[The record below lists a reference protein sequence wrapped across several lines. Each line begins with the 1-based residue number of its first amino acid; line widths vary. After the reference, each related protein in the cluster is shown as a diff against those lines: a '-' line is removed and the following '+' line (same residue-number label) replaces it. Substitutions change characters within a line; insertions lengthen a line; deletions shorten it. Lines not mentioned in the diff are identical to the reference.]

1 MTQQHEHA
9 EAIAVVGIGCRLPGG
24 IDTPDAYWT
33 FLTEGREAVGDLPEG
48 RWDAYRSRPG
58 LARAL
63 AAAPR
68 RGAFLADAA
77 GFDAAFFGITPR
89 EAELMDPQQR
99 LTLET
104 GWEALED
111 AGIAPHTLAGSDAGV
126 FMGAGSD
133 DYGRQMLEDLPAI
146 EAWSGI
152 GASLCAI
159 ANRLS
164 YVLDLRGPSLV
175 VDTACS
181 SSLAALHLACQSL
194 RARECTHALAGG
206 VHLVAAPGLSMVLDA
221 AGATSRDGRSKSFD
235 AAADGYGRGEGVGVV
250 VLKRLFDALADGDPV
265 RAVIRGSALAQDGR
279 TNGIMAPSGAAQERV
294 VRAALEQGGVEALS
308 VSFVEAH
315 GTGTRVGDP
324 VEVGALA
331 RVFGVGRAAD
341 RPCLIGSVKANIGH
355 LEAGAGVAGVI
366 KAVLA
371 LQHGVIPP
379 TANVHELN
387 PDIDW
392 AASGLAVPTE
402 PVPWPEQDTVRRAG
416 VSGFGYGGTVGHV
429 VLEQAPDAADT
440 ATAGTGRGAT
450 AGTRTAG
457 AAGAVSVGAAGN
469 GEAVGVDAGAV
480 RTEGPDGGVGPEGVA
495 GPEGA
500 AGPDG
505 AAGPGLFVVSGAS
518 GDDVRAQAA
527 SLAAWLRGEGAG
539 APLDG
544 VAHTL
549 MARRSHAVHRAA
561 AVAEDHGGL
570 AAALEVIAG
579 GGTAPAAVAGQVL
592 PRGGDGA
599 VWVFSGHGSQWE
611 GMGRE
616 LLATEPVFADAVDRL
631 EPVFAEELGIS
642 PRRVL
647 SEGPLGGTDHVQ
659 PMIFVVQ
666 VGLDALLRAKGLTP
680 AAVVGHS
687 VGEIAAAVSAGVL
700 GPADAARL
708 ICRRSVLLRRVMGR
722 GAMAMA
728 GAGFEAVQGLL
739 GDRTDVV
746 AAIAASPA
754 STVVS
759 GTPEAVE
766 EVCARL
772 EAEDVMV
779 RRVASDVAFHSPQMD
794 PLLEELAKAAHG
806 LEVREPRVP
815 LYSTALEDPRSTA
828 VRDGAYWAA
837 NLRNPVRLE
846 GAVRA
851 LAEDGYRVF
860 VELSGHPVVTHSV
873 GETLEAAGLDDVL
886 VTATLRRERPERATL
901 LAHLGALH
909 CHGAADGLGVPH
921 GPLTALPRRAWQHV
935 PYWRTPSS
943 QGPVAEEH
951 DTGSGTLLGGE
962 VTWAGAVS
970 PRLWRTRLDEDC
982 RPYPGSHPI
991 HGVEVVPAAVL
1002 LNTFLAAGGTDTL
1015 QDVALKVPVAVTGE
1029 LEVHVVRDDSEIRL
1043 ASRRTTAGAATAD
1056 PADGAAQAGWSTHT
1070 TARLVPDGTGG
1081 RDVAEGAGDD
1091 GWEESAAVEL
1101 DPGAVNERL
1110 HAVGVAD
1117 VGFPWRITE
1126 LASSRGQLRARVRP
1140 AADGD
1145 LSPALAR
1152 ASLLDAVFSVAPL
1165 TFPADGRLRMPAA
1178 VRRVRLPLALPEAVV
1193 VHISPSPTAGA
1204 DTTDAVV
1211 RDEDGHL
1218 LGTLEGLV
1226 FATLDGGAGS
1236 SPGLPPQRLTH
1247 TLGWSAAALTA
1258 EPRTRLR
1265 TLALVGEDAPAGLA
1279 DDVTRALGGA
1289 GLRCLHAKDADALG
1303 GLVDELGPGD
1313 AVVVLPDV
1321 SGPPA
1326 AAARRSAWRLASTA
1340 QLLLDRCG
1348 SLPPRLWALTRGAWE
1363 AAGDDAVAQSAMLG
1377 LIRIVAGEH
1386 PELHARA
1393 VDLDTGTPPA
1403 LLAGPLAELLR
1414 CAPEADVYRV
1424 GEDGVRAARLT
1435 PLVPDPDGQD
1445 GPNGR
1450 DTGVGVCRADG
1461 TYLITGGFGALG
1473 RQVADWLAGR
1483 GARRILLAGRTALP
1497 PRRSWAEE
1505 SDPATVRRIEAVRR
1519 LEARGVSVTGVAV
1532 DIADGAAARAA
1543 LDTDALGLPP
1553 VRGVVHAAG
1562 VLDDRMLVDLDEA
1575 SLERVLAPKAGG
1587 ALVLHELFPPGST
1600 DFFVLFSS
1608 VGYQLGLTG
1617 QSGYAAANAC
1627 LDALARHRQAAGDAG
1642 STAYAWTSW
1651 RGAGM
1656 AVSDFV
1662 DAELADRGSGS
1673 VEPADA
1679 LRAWEYALDR
1689 GPRPYVAVL
1698 PVTGATGLPVLG
1710 ELSAPGDKAA
1720 HGPDDAA
1727 AFRAD
1732 GLTTEEL
1739 GALLLA
1745 EVGRQIEAELGIS
1758 AERLDVHRPLT
1769 ELGLDSVM
1777 TQVLRR
1783 GLERRLGLKLPATL
1797 VWKHPTAAAVAA
1809 FLTTRLAPSPA

>member
-48 RWDAYRSRPG
+48 RWDAYRGRPG
-58 LARAL
+58 TARAL
-63 AAAPR
+63 AGAPR

-99 LTLET
+99 LTLEA

-133 DYGRQMLEDLPAI
+133 DYGRQMLEDLPAV

-235 AAADGYGRGEGVGVV
+235 ASADGYGRGEGVGVV
-250 VLKRLFDALADGDPV
+250 VLKRLSDALADGDPV

-331 RVFGVGRAAD
+331 RVFGAGRAAE

-402 PVPWPEQDTVRRAG
+402 PVPWPAQDTVRRAG

-429 VLEQAPDAADT
+429 VLEQAPDTADT
-440 ATAGTGRGAT
+440 TTDGTGT
-450 AGTRTAG
+450 AAAAGSLDAAGVAAG
-457 AAGAVSVGAAGN
+457 AA
-469 GEAVGVDAGAV
+469 
-480 RTEGPDGGVGPEGVA
+480 RTEGSGD
-495 GPEGA
+495 
-500 AGPDG
+500 

-561 AVAEDHGGL
+561 AVAQDHGGL
-570 AAALEVIAG
+570 AAALEVIAE

-592 PRGGDGA
+592 PGGGGGA

-616 LLATEPVFADAVDRL
+616 LLATEPVFAAAVDRL

-700 GPADAARL
+700 GAADAARL

-728 GAGFEAVQGLL
+728 GVGFDTVQGIL

-772 EAEDVMV
+772 EAQDVMV

-794 PLLEELAKAAHG
+794 PLLGELAKAADA
-806 LEVREPRVP
+806 LEVREPSVP
-815 LYSTALEDPRSTA
+815 LYSTALEDPRSTV

-837 NLRNPVRLE
+837 NLRNPVRLD

-851 LAEDGYRVF
+851 LAQDGHRVF

-873 GETLEAAGLDDVL
+873 GETLEAAGHDDVL

-909 CHGAADGLGVPH
+909 CHGAADGLEVPH

-1015 QDVALKVPVAVTGE
+1015 HDVALKVPVAVTGE
-1029 LEVHVVRDDSEIRL
+1029 LELHVVRDDSGIRL
-1043 ASRRTTAGAATAD
+1043 ASRRTAAASPASAAGTD
-1056 PADGAAQAGWSTHT
+1056 GGAAQAGAGWSTHT
-1070 TARLVPDGTGG
+1070 TARLTSGRAGG
-1081 RDVAEGAGDD
+1081 GDD
-1091 GWEESAAVEL
+1091 GGREVADRAGDGEWDESAAVVL

-1117 VGFPWRITE
+1117 VGFPWQITE

-1140 AADGD
+1140 APGGD

-1152 ASLLDAVFSVAPL
+1152 ASLLDAVFSIAPL
-1165 TFPADGRLRMPAA
+1165 AFPADGRLRMPAA
-1178 VRRVRLPLALPEAVV
+1178 VRRVRLPLALPETVT
-1193 VHISPSPTAGA
+1193 VHVSPSPTGG

-1211 RDEDGHL
+1211 RDEDGRI
-1218 LGTLEGLV
+1218 LGTLEQLV
-1226 FATLDGGAGS
+1226 FATLDGGTGS
-1236 SPGLPPQRLTH
+1236 GAGLPPQRLTH
-1247 TLGWSAAALTA
+1247 TLGWSPAALTA
-1258 EPRTRLR
+1258 DPRTRLR
-1265 TLALVGEDAPAGLA
+1265 TLALVGDGAPAGLA
-1279 DDVTRALGGA
+1279 DDVTRALGKA
-1289 GLRCLHAKDADALG
+1289 GLRCLHAKDADALA

-1313 AVVVLPDV
+1313 AVLVLPDV
-1321 SGPPA
+1321 RGPLA
-1326 AAARRSAWRLASTA
+1326 EAARRSAWRLASSA
-1340 QLLLDRCG
+1340 QLLLERCG

-1363 AAGDDAVAQSAMLG
+1363 AAGDDAVAQSALLG
-1377 LIRIVAGEH
+1377 LVRIVAGEH
-1386 PELHARA
+1386 PELNARA
-1393 VDLDTGTPPA
+1393 VDLDTGTPPD

-1435 PLVPDPDGQD
+1435 PLTPDPDGRDGQD
-1445 GPNGR
+1445 GR
-1450 DTGVGVCRADG
+1450 DAGPGAGACRADG

-1473 RQVADWLAGR
+1473 LEVADWLAGR

-1497 PRRSWAEE
+1497 PRRSWPAQ

-1519 LEARGVSVTGVAV
+1519 LEARGVSVTSVAV
-1532 DIADGAAARAA
+1532 DIADSAAARAA

-1562 VLDDRMLVDLDEA
+1562 VLDDRMLGDLDEA

-1617 QSGYAAANAC
+1617 QSSYAAANAC
-1627 LDALARHRQAAGDAG
+1627 LDALARHRQAAGDEG

-1679 LRAWEYALDR
+1679 LRAWEYAL
-1689 GPRPYVAVL
+1689 GCGARPYVAVL
-1698 PVTGATGLPVLG
+1698 PVAGATGLPVLG
-1710 ELSAPGDKAA
+1710 ELSAPGGEAA
-1720 HGPDDAA
+1720 GGPDEEA
-1727 AFRAD
+1727 AFRAE
-1732 GLTTEEL
+1732 GLTQEEL

-1745 EVGRQIEAELGIS
+1745 EVGRQIEAELGLS
-1758 AERLDVHRPLT
+1758 AQRLDVHRPLT

-1809 FLTTRLAPSPA
+1809 FLTTRLAAPSPA

>member
-1 MTQQHEHA
+1 MTQYEHAEAAGVAETA

-33 FLTEGREAVGDLPEG
+33 FLLEGREAVGDLPEG
-48 RWDAYRSRPG
+48 RWDGYAGRPG
-58 LARAL
+58 AARAL
-63 AAAPR
+63 RSAPR

-99 LTLET
+99 LALEV

-164 YVLDLRGPSLV
+164 YALDLRGPSLV

-194 RARECTHALAGG
+194 RMRECTHALAGG
-206 VHLVAAPGLSMVLDA
+206 VHLVAAPGLSLVLDA

-235 AAADGYGRGEGVGVV
+235 AAADGYGRGEGVGVL
-250 VLKRLFDALADGDPV
+250 VLKRLEDALADGDPV

-279 TNGIMAPSGAAQERV
+279 TNGIMAPSGAAQEQV
-294 VRAALEQGGVEALS
+294 VRAALRQGGVEARS

-324 VEVGALA
+324 VEVNALA
-331 RVFGVGRAAD
+331 RVFGAGRPED
-341 RPCLIGSVKANIGH
+341 RPCMIGSAKANIGH

-371 LQHGVIPP
+371 LQHGIVPP
-379 TANVHELN
+379 TANIQELN

-392 AASGLAVPTE
+392 ACSGLSAPTL
-402 PVPWPEQDTVRRAG
+402 PVPWPKEDAVRRAG

-429 VLEQAPDAADT
+429 VLEQAPWQATEQSPAPGPSPVRGGRQAAD
-440 ATAGTGRGAT
+440 GG
-450 AGTRTAG
+450 
-457 AAGAVSVGAAGN
+457 
-469 GEAVGVDAGAV
+469 
-480 RTEGPDGGVGPEGVA
+480 GPW
-495 GPEGA
+495 
-500 AGPDG
+500 
-505 AAGPGLFVVSGAS
+505 LFALSGAS
-518 GDDVRAQAA
+518 GGDVRAQAA
-527 SLAAWLRGEGAG
+527 SLAGWLRGPGAH

-549 MARRSHAVHRAA
+549 LARRSHAAHRAT
-561 AVAEDHGGL
+561 AVAGDHGVL
-570 AAALEVIAG
+570 ATALEVIAEGGAAPAVSTGRVLAG
-579 GGTAPAAVAGQVL
+579 GGG
-592 PRGGDGA
+592 GA

-616 LLATEPVFADAVDRL
+616 LLLTEPAFASAVDL
-631 EPVFAEELGIS
+631 VEPVFAEELGVS

-647 SEGPLGGTDHVQ
+647 LEGPLGGTDLVQ

-666 VGLDALLRAKGLTP
+666 VGLDAVLRARGLAP

-700 GPADAARL
+700 GVADAARL
-708 ICRRSVLLRRVMGR
+708 ICRRSVLLRRAMGH
-722 GAMAMA
+722 GAMALV
-728 GAGFEAVQGLL
+728 GAGFTEVQERVAGRP
-739 GDRTDVV
+739 GVV

-766 EVCARL
+766 ALCAAF
-772 EAEDVMV
+772 EAEEVMV

-794 PLLEELAKAAHG
+794 PLLGELAAAARS
-806 LEVREPRVP
+806 LRIRTPRVP
-815 LYSTALEDPRSTA
+815 LYSTALDDPRSPA

-846 GAVRA
+846 AAVRA
-851 LAEDGYRVF
+851 AADDGHRVF
-860 VELSGHPVVTHSV
+860 VELSGHPVVTHSI
-873 GETLEAAGLDDVL
+873 GETLEAAGHDDVL

-909 CHGAADGLGVPH
+909 CHGDAEGLQAPD

-935 PYWRTPSS
+935 PYWRSPSP
-943 QGPVAEEH
+943 QGRVDEEH
-951 DTGSGTLLGGE
+951 DTGSGTLLGAE
-962 VTWAGAVS
+962 VSLAGAAS
-970 PRLWRTRLDEDC
+970 TRLWRTRLDADC
-982 RPYPGSHPI
+982 RPYPGAHPI

-1002 LNTFLAAGGTDTL
+1002 LNTFLAAGRTNGL
-1015 QDVALKVPVAVTGE
+1015 EDVALKVPVTVAGE
-1029 LEVHVVRDDSEIRL
+1029 LEVQVVEQAGGISL
-1043 ASRRTTAGAATAD
+1043 ASCRAPGTGTGT
-1056 PADGAAQAGWSTHT
+1056 GTGTGEEAQAGAWSTHT
-1070 TARLVPDGTGG
+1070 TARLVPGG
-1081 RDVAEGAGDD
+1081 GIPADEEQEEQEEAVGARETLSPD
-1091 GWEESAAVEL
+1091 AV
-1101 DPGAVNERL
+1101 GERL
-1110 HAVGVAD
+1110 RKVGVGD
-1117 VGFPWRITE
+1117 VGFPWQIIE
-1126 LASSRGQLRARVRP
+1126 LSAAGGRLRARVRP
-1140 AADGD
+1140 VPGGAH
-1145 LSPALAR
+1145 SPGLAR

-1165 TFPADGRLRMPAA
+1165 AFDDDGRLRMPSA
-1178 VRRVRLPLALPEAVV
+1178 VRRVRLPLGLPDVV
-1193 VHISPSPTAGA
+1193 TVHIRPASTAGGP

-1211 RDEDGHL
+1211 RGGDGRL
-1218 LGTLEGLV
+1218 LGVLEGLT
-1226 FATLDGGAGS
+1226 FATLDGATGT
-1236 SPGLPPQRLTH
+1236 GLPPQRLTH
-1247 TLGWSAAALTA
+1247 TMSWPAARPAA
-1258 EPRTRLR
+1258 DPRARLR
-1265 TLALVGEDAPAGLA
+1265 TVALVGDSAPGALA
-1279 DDVTRALGGA
+1279 DDVARALGAA
-1289 GLRCLHAKDADALG
+1289 GLRCLRAKDTDALG
-1303 GLVDELGPGD
+1303 LLVDDLGQGD
-1313 AVVVLPDV
+1313 AVLVLPDV
-1321 SGPPA
+1321 SGSA
-1326 AAARRSAWRLASTA
+1326 AGAAVRRSAWRLAATA
-1340 QLLLDRCG
+1340 QLLLARCG
-1348 SLPPRLWALTRGAWE
+1348 SLPPRLWALTEGAWQ
-1363 AAGDDAVAQSAMLG
+1363 ADDGDAVAQSAMLG
-1377 LIRIVAGEH
+1377 LVRIIAGEH

-1393 VDLDTGTPPA
+1393 VDLDAGTPPDV
-1403 LLAGPLAELLR
+1403 LSGPLAELLR
-1414 CAPEADVYRV
+1414 AAPEADVYRV
-1424 GEDGVRAARLT
+1424 GAGGVRAGRLT
-1435 PLVPDPDGQD
+1435 PLVPATGEGGAG
-1445 GPNGR
+1445 GPI
-1450 DTGVGVCRADG
+1450 CRADG
-1461 TYLITGGFGALG
+1461 TYLITGGLGALG
-1473 RQVADWLAGR
+1473 LEVATWLAGQ

-1497 PRRSWAEE
+1497 PRRTW
-1505 SDPATVRRIEAVRR
+1505 PAQSEPAIVRRIEAVRR
-1519 LEARGVSVTGVAV
+1519 LEALGVSVTSVAV

-1562 VLDDRMLVDLDEA
+1562 VLDDRMLGDLDEA

-1587 ALVLHELFPPGST
+1587 ALVLDELFPPGST

-1608 VGYQLGLTG
+1608 IGYQLGLTG
-1617 QSGYAAANAC
+1617 QSSYAAANAC
-1627 LDALARHRQAAGDAG
+1627 LDALARRRQTAGDTG
-1642 STAYAWTSW
+1642 TTSFAWTSW

-1662 DAELADRGSGS
+1662 DAELADRGCGS
-1673 VEPADA
+1673 VDPADA
-1679 LRAWEYALDR
+1679 LRAWEYAA
-1689 GPRPYVAVL
+1689 GCGTQPYVAVL
-1698 PVTGATGLPVLG
+1698 PVTGTAALPVLG
-1710 ELSAPGDKAA
+1710 EIAAPQA
-1720 HGPDDAA
+1720 GP
-1727 AFRAD
+1727 AD
-1732 GLTTEEL
+1732 GPGEAPALPEDLAPEEL

-1745 EVGRQIEAELGIS
+1745 EVGRQIEAELGLS

-1809 FLTTRLAPSPA
+1809 FLVTQLAPSPA

>member
-33 FLTEGREAVGDLPEG
+33 FLTEGHEAVGDLPEG
-48 RWDAYRSRPG
+48 RWDAYRGRPG
-58 LARAL
+58 TARAL
-63 AAAPR
+63 AGAPR

-99 LTLET
+99 LTLEA

-111 AGIAPHTLAGSDAGV
+111 AGIAPHTLAGSDTGV

-133 DYGRQMLEDLPAI
+133 DYGRQMLEDLPTI

-194 RARECTHALAGG
+194 RAGECTHALAGG

-235 AAADGYGRGEGVGVV
+235 ASADGYGRGEGVGVV
-250 VLKRLFDALADGDPV
+250 VLKRLSDALADGDPV

-331 RVFGVGRAAD
+331 RVFGAGRDAE

-355 LEAGAGVAGVI
+355 LEAGAGIAGVI

-402 PVPWPEQDTVRRAG
+402 PVPWPARDTVRRAG

-429 VLEQAPDAADT
+429 VLEQAPATADTSTGGTGAGVAAAGTELGDAAGN
-440 ATAGTGRGAT
+440 AGAVGK
-450 AGTRTAG
+450 AG
-457 AAGAVSVGAAGN
+457 AAGVAAGAA
-469 GEAVGVDAGAV
+469 
-480 RTEGPDGGVGPEGVA
+480 RTESSGGGAGSGGV
-495 GPEGA
+495 
-500 AGPDG
+500 
-505 AAGPGLFVVSGAS
+505 AGPGLFVVSGAS

-539 APLDG
+539 APLEG

-570 AAALEVIAG
+570 AAALEVIAEG
-579 GGTAPAAVAGQVL
+579 GAAPAAVAGRVL
-592 PRGGDGA
+592 PGGGGGA

-616 LLATEPVFADAVDRL
+616 LLATEPVFAAAVDRL

-666 VGLDALLRAKGLTP
+666 VALDALLRAKGLTP

-700 GPADAARL
+700 GAADAARL

-728 GAGFEAVQGLL
+728 GAGFETVQGLL

-772 EAEDVMV
+772 EAMDVMV

-794 PLLEELAKAAHG
+794 PLLGELAKGADG

-837 NLRNPVRLE
+837 NLRNPVRLD

-851 LAEDGYRVF
+851 LAQDGHRVF

-873 GETLEAAGLDDVL
+873 GETLEAAGHDDVL

-909 CHGAADGLGVPH
+909 CHGAADGLEVPH
-921 GPLTALPRRAWQHV
+921 APLTALPRRAWQHV

-943 QGPVAEEH
+943 QGPVVEEH

-970 PRLWRTRLDEDC
+970 PRLWRTRLDEAS

-1015 QDVALKVPVAVTGE
+1015 HDVALKVPVAVTGE
-1029 LEVHVVRDDSEIRL
+1029 LEVHVVRDDSGIRL
-1043 ASRRTTAGAATAD
+1043 ASRRTAAAPPASATVSPAGSD
-1056 PADGAAQAGWSTHT
+1056 GGAAQEGWSTHT
-1070 TARLVPDGTGG
+1070 TARLASGRGG
-1081 RDVAEGAGDD
+1081 GGDAKGGDVADRAGDGGWD
-1091 GWEESAAVEL
+1091 GSAAVVL

-1126 LASSRGQLRARVRP
+1126 LASSHGQLRARVLP
-1140 AADGD
+1140 GPGGD

-1165 TFPADGRLRMPAA
+1165 VFPADGRLRMPAA
-1178 VRRVRLPLALPEAVV
+1178 VRRVRLSPALPEAVT
-1193 VHISPSPTAGA
+1193 VHVSPSPTGGG

-1211 RDEDGHL
+1211 RDEDGQV

-1226 FATLDGGAGS
+1226 FATLDGGTGS
-1236 SPGLPPQRLTH
+1236 GPGLVPQRLTH
-1247 TLGWSAAALTA
+1247 TLGWSAAVLTA

-1265 TLALVGEDAPAGLA
+1265 TLALVGDDAPSGLA
-1279 DDVTRALGGA
+1279 DDVTRALGEA
-1289 GLRCLHAKDADALG
+1289 GLRCLHAKDAAALG

-1313 AVVVLPDV
+1313 AVLVLPDV
-1321 SGPPA
+1321 RGPLA
-1326 AAARRSAWRLASTA
+1326 DAARRSTWRLASTA
-1340 QLLLDRCG
+1340 QLLLERCG

-1363 AAGDDAVAQSAMLG
+1363 AAGDDAVAQSALLG
-1377 LIRIVAGEH
+1377 LVRIVAGEH
-1386 PELHARA
+1386 PELNARA

-1414 CAPEADVYRV
+1414 SAPKADVYRV

-1435 PLVPDPDGQD
+1435 PLVPDPDGQE
-1445 GPNGR
+1445 GR
-1450 DTGVGVCRADG
+1450 DAGPGAGACRADG

-1473 RQVADWLAGR
+1473 LQVADWLAGR

-1497 PRRSWAEE
+1497 PRRSWPDQ

-1562 VLDDRMLVDLDEA
+1562 VLDDRMLGDLDEA

-1617 QSGYAAANAC
+1617 QSSYAAANAC
-1627 LDALARHRQAAGDAG
+1627 LDALARHRQAAGDRG

-1662 DAELADRGSGS
+1662 DAELDDRGSGS
-1673 VEPADA
+1673 IEPADA
-1679 LRAWEYALDR
+1679 LRAWEYALGC

-1698 PVTGATGLPVLG
+1698 PVTGVTGLPVLG
-1710 ELSAPGDKAA
+1710 ELSAPGGEAA
-1720 HGPDDAA
+1720 GGPDDAA
-1727 AFRAD
+1727 SFRAD
-1732 GLTTEEL
+1732 GLTREEL

-1745 EVGRQIEAELGIS
+1745 EVGRQIEAELGLS
-1758 AERLDVHRPLT
+1758 AERLDVDRPLT

-1809 FLTTRLAPSPA
+1809 FLTTRLADPSPA

>member
-1 MTQQHEHA
+1 MTQYEHAEAA

-33 FLTEGREAVGDLPEG
+33 FLMEGREAVGDLPEG
-48 RWDAYRSRPG
+48 RWDSYAGRPG
-58 LARAL
+58 AARAL
-63 AAAPR
+63 AGAPR

-99 LTLET
+99 LALET

-111 AGIAPHTLAGSDAGV
+111 AGIAPHTLAGSDTGV

-133 DYGRQMLEDLPAI
+133 DYGRRMLEDLPTI
-146 EAWSGI
+146 EAWTGI

-235 AAADGYGRGEGVGVV
+235 AAADGYGRGEGVGVL
-250 VLKRLFDALADGDPV
+250 VLKRLADALADGDPV
-265 RAVIRGSALAQDGR
+265 RAVVRGSALAQDGR
-279 TNGIMAPSGAAQERV
+279 TNGIMAPSGAAQEQV
-294 VRAALEQGGVEALS
+294 VRAALAQGGVPALS

-331 RVFGVGRAAD
+331 RVFGAGREAGG
-341 RPCLIGSVKANIGH
+341 RCLIGSAKANIGH
-355 LEAGAGVAGVI
+355 LEAAAGVAGVI
-366 KAVLA
+366 KAVLS
-371 LQHGVIPP
+371 LERGVVPP
-379 TANVHELN
+379 TANVNELN
-387 PDIDW
+387 PDVDW
-392 AASGLAVPTE
+392 AASGLDVPTG
-402 PVPWPEQDTVRRAG
+402 PVPWPAGDAVRRAG

-429 VLEQAPDAADT
+429 VLEQAPP
-440 ATAGTGRGAT
+440 R
-450 AGTRTAG
+450 AG
-457 AAGAVSVGAAGN
+457 ALSGARS
-469 GEAVGVDAGAV
+469 
-480 RTEGPDGGVGPEGVA
+480 
-495 GPEGA
+495 EGA
-500 AGPDG
+500 ADVPAEAEEGGGGPR
-505 AAGPGLFVVSGAS
+505 LFALSGA
-518 GDDVRAQAA
+518 GGEDVRAQAA
-527 SLAAWLRGEGAG
+527 SLARWLRGPGAG

-549 MARRSHAVHRAA
+549 LARRSHAAHRAA
-561 AVAEDHGGL
+561 AVACGHGAL
-570 AAALEVIAG
+570 AAALDVIAEG
-579 GGTAPAAVAGQVL
+579 RDAPAAVTGQVL
-592 PRGGDGA
+592 PGDGRGA

-616 LLATEPVFADAVDRL
+616 LLAHEPAFAAVVDLVEPVFVK
-631 EPVFAEELGIS
+631 ELGVS
-642 PRRVL
+642 ARRVL
-647 SEGPLGGTDHVQ
+647 CEGPLGGTDLVQ

-666 VGLDALLRAKGLTP
+666 VGLDAVLRAKGLAP

-700 GPADAARL
+700 GVADAARL
-708 ICRRSVLLRRVMGR
+708 ICRRSLLLRRVTGR
-722 GAMAMA
+722 GTMAMV
-728 GAGFEAVQGLL
+728 GAGFETVRQRL
-739 GDRTDVV
+739 GGRTDVV
-746 AAIAASPA
+746 AAIAASPV

-759 GTPEAVE
+759 GTPEAVDAL
-766 EVCARL
+766 CAEW
-772 EAEDVMV
+772 EAEEVMV
-779 RRVASDVAFHSPQMD
+779 RRVASDVAFHSPQME
-794 PLLEELAKAAHG
+794 PLLGELAAAAAD
-806 LEVREPRVP
+806 LRVSAPRVP
-815 LYSTALEDPRSTA
+815 LYSTALDDARSAA

-851 LAEDGYRVF
+851 LAEDGHRVF

-909 CHGAADGLGVPH
+909 CHGAADALAVPG

-935 PYWRTPSS
+935 PYWRAVSCP
-943 QGPVAEEH
+943 GPVAEEH
-951 DTGSGTLLGGE
+951 DSASGTLLGGE

-1015 QDVALKVPVAVTGE
+1015 RDVALKVPVAVTGE
-1029 LEVHVVRDDSEIRL
+1029 LEVHVVRHDDEIRL
-1043 ASRRTTAGAATAD
+1043 ASRRTAAGAGAATGRD
-1056 PADGAAQAGWSTHT
+1056 GGAAATSWSTHT
-1070 TARLVPDGTGG
+1070 TARLASGG
-1081 RDVAEGAGDD
+1081 GGHEGVAPAGDD
-1091 GWEESAAVEL
+1091 GWDEAAAVRL
-1101 DPGAVNERL
+1101 DPGAVHERL
-1110 HAVGVAD
+1110 RAVGVAD
-1117 VGFPWRITE
+1117 VGFPWRISE
-1126 LASSRGQLRARVRP
+1126 LASCRGQLRARVRP
-1140 AADGD
+1140 APGGGD
-1145 LSPALAR
+1145 SPALAR
-1152 ASLLDAVFSVAPL
+1152 ASLLDAVFSIAPL
-1165 TFPADGRLRMPAA
+1165 VFPDDGRLRMPAA
-1178 VRRVRLPLALPEAVV
+1178 VRRVRLPLALPDVV
-1193 VHISPSPTAGA
+1193 TVHVTHSPGAGG
-1204 DTTDAVV
+1204 DTTGAVV
-1211 RDEDGHL
+1211 RDEDGRV
-1218 LGTLEGLV
+1218 LGVLEDLV

-1236 SPGLPPQRLTH
+1236 GPGLSPQRVTH
-1247 TLGWSAAALTA
+1247 TLGWSAAGLSA
-1258 EPRTRLR
+1258 EPRARLR
-1265 TLALVGEDAPAGLA
+1265 TLALIGDGAPGSLAED
-1279 DDVTRALGGA
+1279 VSRALGGA
-1289 GLRCLHAKDADALG
+1289 GLRCLHAKDADALAG
-1303 GLVDELGPGD
+1303 MVDELGPHD

-1321 SGPPA
+1321 RGPLA
-1326 AAARRSAWRLASTA
+1326 GAARRSAWRLASIA
-1340 QLLLDRCG
+1340 QLLLERCG

-1363 AAGDDAVAQSAMLG
+1363 AAGDDAIAQSALLG
-1377 LIRIVAGEH
+1377 LVRIVAGEH
-1386 PELHARA
+1386 PELHARG
-1393 VDLDTGTPPA
+1393 VDLDPDTPPG

-1414 CAPEADVYRV
+1414 SVPESDVYRV
-1424 GEDGVRAARLT
+1424 GGDGVRAARLT
-1435 PLVPDPDGQD
+1435 PLAAGPGERPATDRDADAGGADAGGVDPGGADPDAGAGSD
-1445 GPNGR
+1445 A
-1450 DTGVGVCRADG
+1450 GVCRADG

-1473 RQVADWLAGR
+1473 LEVADWLAGR

-1497 PRRSWAEE
+1497 PRRTWPAQ
-1505 SDPATVRRIEAVRR
+1505 SDPATVRRIEAVLR
-1519 LEARGVSVTGVAV
+1519 LEARGVSVTSVAV

-1562 VLDDRMLVDLDEA
+1562 VLDDRMLGDLDEA

-1617 QSGYAAANAC
+1617 QSSYAAANAC
-1627 LDALARHRQAAGDAG
+1627 LDALARHRQAAGDRG

-1662 DAELADRGSGS
+1662 DAELADRGCGS

-1679 LRAWEYALDR
+1679 LRAWEYALGR
-1689 GPRPYVAVL
+1689 GARPYVAVL
-1698 PVTGATGLPVLG
+1698 PVTGAAGLPVLE
-1710 ELSAPGDKAA
+1710 ELSAPAQEASDGPGAA
-1720 HGPDDAA
+1720 PGFLAE
-1727 AFRAD
+1727 
-1732 GLTTEEL
+1732 GLTREEL
-1739 GALLLA
+1739 EVLLLA
-1745 EVGRQIEAELGIS
+1745 EVGRQIEAELGLS
-1758 AERLDVHRPLT
+1758 AQRLDVDRPLT

-1809 FLTTRLAPSPA
+1809 FLAALLAPSPA